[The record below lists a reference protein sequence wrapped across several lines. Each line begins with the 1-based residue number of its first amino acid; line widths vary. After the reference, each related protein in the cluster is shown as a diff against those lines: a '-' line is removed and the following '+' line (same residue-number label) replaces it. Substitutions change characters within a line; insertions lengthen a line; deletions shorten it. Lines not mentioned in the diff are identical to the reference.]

1 VLRRRGNRSK
11 FRLATTPA
19 PIYRDQFSGRPGFR
33 WGWWEIPRNGAYDD
47 RLKVLGSAAVT
58 ALVLVMAAPTDGFA
72 QRGSKAGGGAASP
85 RHLRP
90 VRPSDVATAIMR
102 LLQCGHRVGSKIL
115 GHCGNRP
122 QDRLHL
128 AAGGIGARR
137 AADTATKFSGE
148 MGIVA
153 KTATVSDLA
162 ERLA

>member
-1 VLRRRGNRSK
+1 M
-11 FRLATTPA
+11 
-19 PIYRDQFSGRPGFR
+19 
-33 WGWWEIPRNGAYDD
+33 
-47 RLKVLGSAAVT
+47 KVLGSGAVT
-58 ALVLVMAAPTDGFA
+58 ALVLAMAAPTDGFLSA
-72 QRGSKAGGGAASP
+72 VLRPEAGAASP
-85 RHLRP
+85 RHLGP

-102 LLQCGHRVGSKIL
+102 LLQCGHRVGSMIL

-128 AAGGIGARR
+128 AADGIGARR

-148 MGIVA
+148 MGIVT